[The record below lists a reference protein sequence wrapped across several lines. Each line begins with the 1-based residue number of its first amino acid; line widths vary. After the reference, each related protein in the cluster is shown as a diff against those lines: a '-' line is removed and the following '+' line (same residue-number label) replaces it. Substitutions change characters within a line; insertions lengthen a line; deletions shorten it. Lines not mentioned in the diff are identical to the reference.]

1 MDSQGNENAATA
13 AARGEIYGLLANVF
27 RAEPTSAFLSLI
39 KGPFSETLNEL
50 GASLGGAFAETLEDA
65 LAEEL
70 AIEYTALFLGPGG
83 HLSPHESVNTESPD
97 GKRASL
103 WGERTAQVKSFIE
116 TAGLEYRSDFDGMP
130 DHITAE
136 LEFMQALMARQA
148 EALDAGDDDGA
159 EYCRGIAQR
168 FLNEH
173 LGAWVPDFCDRV
185 ISKTQQPYFKEM
197 AGVTKAFVE
206 YELSEAAGTA

>member
-1 MDSQGNENAATA
+1 MGSQGNESAATA

-27 RAEPTSAFLSLI
+27 RAEPTPAFLRLI
-39 KGPFSETLNEL
+39 KGPFCEVLDEL
-50 GASLGGAFAETLEDA
+50 GASLGGAFSETPEDT

-103 WGERTAQVKSFIE
+103 WGERTALVKSFIE

-136 LEFMQALMARQA
+136 LEFMQALAARQA
-148 EALDAGDDDGA
+148 EALNAGDPEAA
-159 EYCRGIAQR
+159 EYCRGIARR
-168 FLNEH
+168 FLDEH
-173 LGAWVPDFCDRV
+173 LGTWVPDFCDRV
-185 ISKTQQPYFKEM
+185 MSNTQQPYFKEM

-206 YELSEAAGTA
+206 YEISEAADAA